1 MGRRKQFRPRRA
13 VGLQQGQTSQAAELD
28 DVTETTGIKPE
39 EQDELI
45 DIGVDKP
52 YFVQVDT
59 RASWDT
65 ASQHFDIS
73 EIVLSNLELNREFY
87 GSALNEEE
95 FYGDSSR
102 FLLRFS
108 LRNVDGYLNR
118 MKLGH
123 WPELSASSIYLQFVV
138 RRATEGMESNAV
150 MVSGNFDGPDEAVS
164 GLVHLVSLNFLT
176 LRPILKFTLSEDLQ
190 SVRMRVEILRRAF
203 DACDSLLDTTRQLW
217 KKSMMN
223 VMAWL
228 RPEVLTSEARYGFSP
243 APSGKS
249 IDSNADAG
257 DNSASSRKNP
267 TRFDVAG
274 FYEAIKPSKEE
285 PMLDVQLPNLLPE
298 LRPYQ
303 CRAAHWMIQ
312 REKGVSDCSGSGKDQ
327 FVNPLCM
334 PLNLIEAS
342 ATLYYNPFCG
352 NISLRPEYL
361 SSYVSGGILAD
372 EMGLGKTVE
381 LLSCVF
387 AHRMLS
393 SEVLGLPHSVM
404 QDDGQ
409 KRINLRRLKRERVE
423 CICGAL
429 TESIKYKGLWVQCDV
444 CDAWQHANCVGFSA
458 KRKMPVSTN
467 TSEEQ
472 EFSKHSTGNYQKFSR
487 RKHNTK
493 IVVMEGVHI
502 CSLCSELIQATES
515 PVSTGA
521 TLIVCP
527 TPILSQWH
535 AEIIRHTTP
544 GSLKICLYDGVKDT
558 SCSDTP
564 AVDINELVNADI
576 VLTTYDVLKEDLS
589 HDSDRHE
596 GDRRSM
602 RFEKR
607 YPVVPTLLTRI
618 LWWRVCLDE
627 AQMVE
632 SNAAAATEMALRL
645 HAKHR
650 WCITGTPIQRKLD
663 DLYGLLKFLR
673 ACPFDVFRW
682 WAEVIRD
689 PYEAG
694 DAGAMMFAHSFLTK
708 IMWRSSKVRV
718 AEELHIPP
726 QEESVSWLTLSP
738 IEEHFYQRQHE
749 TCLKDAH
756 EVIRNL
762 KNDVVKRKTP
772 GSKTSDSLSDEFITH
787 VEAAK
792 MFNSLLKLRQA
803 CCHPQVGS
811 SGLRSLQQSPM
822 TMEEI
827 LLALVGKTKIEG
839 EEALRKLVSAINGL
853 AGIAVLKQDF
863 AQAVSLY
870 KEALALAEEN
880 LEDFRLDPLLN
891 IHIHHNLAEIL
902 LLSSDNNKQSQN
914 VHGSFKEDVSMV
926 CDLEESDQRAVK
938 RAKIDA
944 GNSNMVIDSEKL
956 PEQPC
961 YAEAN
966 GSSQK
971 AFIVDPHASSQSTSD
986 QFFRTVCENLKQKYL
1001 SLFYSKLSIAQ
1012 QEFWKSYEQ
1021 VSIEFSNRKSQH
1033 MTWWLDALHHL
1044 EQNKDTSSEL
1054 IRKIGEALSV
1064 TLSTSR
1070 TSRIASCFGSITSL
1084 KYYIQTGLDSLEECR
1099 KNVLDRLL
1107 EIDYTM
1113 ENPSE
1118 ADIDR
1123 VRHCPNCQDNDHGPL
1138 CVHCELDDLFQVYE
1152 ARLFRTNKGRNG
1164 EVITSA
1170 EEVVDLQKKRSALNH
1185 FYRTLSQ
1192 PDPKSALTT
1201 NKYEDDGK
1209 KRDVKEKVMVSKSP
1223 SDLEVVLGIIKNN
1236 AKGLL
1241 EREGTSAAAKHL
1253 FLLEGMRKE
1262 YAYARSLARAQA
1274 HVLRAHDEIKM
1285 ASSRLRLKEDEKDN
1299 SVDALG
1305 PEELDAASTQN
1316 SSDKFLAVS
1325 SLARI
1330 RGQLRYLKG
1339 LVQSKQNL
1347 QSECPNESTL
1357 TESAKA
1363 SVASATEDERCQ
1375 AKADV
1380 EFCPVCQ
1387 EKLRGQK
1394 MVFQCGH
1401 VICCKC
1407 LFAITEQRFV
1417 HHGNKWVMCPTCRQ
1431 HTDYGNIAFAD
1442 DRHNASDAS
1451 SMLACANSETLT
1463 VQGSYSTKIEA
1474 VTRRILS
1481 IKSKDPIAKIL
1492 VFTSWNDV
1500 LDVLE
1505 HAFTANSISYIRMK
1519 GGRKSHVAISHFRG
1533 QNNDI
1538 KGSGKRKKNG
1548 KPVDDFVQVL
1558 LLLVQHGANGLNLL
1572 EAQHVILVE
1581 PLLNPAAEAQAI
1593 GRVHRIGQENKTLV
1607 HRFIVKDTV
1616 EESIYKLNK
1625 SRNTGSFVSGN
1636 RRNQDQPVLTL
1647 RDVESLFRVVPSS
1660 DMDEEKANGSL
1671 MHLPP
1676 SVAAAVAAE
1685 RRLLE
1690 GRA

>member
-13 VGLQQGQTSQAAELD
+13 VGLQLEQNSEAAGLESNEL
-28 DVTETTGIKPE
+28 E
-39 EQDELI
+39 EKQEESVNVEIDELFFVE
-45 DIGVDKP
+45 VD
-52 YFVQVDT
+52 
-59 RASWDT
+59 RASSISAGNSDR
-65 ASQHFDIS
+65 FDIS
-73 EIVLSNLELNREFY
+73 EIVLSNLDINQEFY
-87 GSALNEEE
+87 GYNLNEEGKLCG
-95 FYGDSSR
+95 GDSRYS
-102 FLLRFS
+102 LRFRLS
-108 LRNVDGYLNR
+108 NVGKYLNR
-118 MKLGH
+118 IKLGN
-123 WPELSASSIYLQFVV
+123 WPELSGSGICLQFV
-138 RRATEGMESNAV
+138 RRDVTEEGVERDVV
-150 MVSGNFDGPDEAVS
+150 MMYGNFDGPDEGVS
-164 GLVHLVSLNFLT
+164 GLVHLVSLNLLT
-176 LRPILKFTLSEDLQ
+176 LRPILEFTLLEDLE

-228 RPEVLTSEARYGFSP
+228 RPEVLTSEARYGFTAVAATGMSN
-243 APSGKS
+243 
-249 IDSNADAG
+249 IDSNADAR
-257 DNSASSRKNP
+257 DISSVSRKKRA
-267 TRFDVAG
+267 RFDVAG
-274 FYEAIKPSKEE
+274 FYEAIRPSKEE

-303 CRAAHWMIQ
+303 RRAAYWMVQ
-312 REKGVSDCSGSGKDQ
+312 REKGVSERSGSENNQ
-327 FVNPLCM
+327 FVYPLCM

-342 ATLYYNPFCG
+342 ARMYYNPFCG
-352 NISLRPEYL
+352 NISLHPEYL
-361 SSYVSGGILAD
+361 SSYVPGGILAD

-381 LLSCVF
+381 LLACVF
-387 AHRMLS
+387 AHRMPS
-393 SEVLGLPHSVM
+393 SKILGLPHGEM
-404 QDDGQ
+404 QAGGQ
-409 KRINLRRLKRERVE
+409 KTSNLKRLKRERVE

-429 TESIKYKGLWVQCDV
+429 TESIRYKGLWVQCDV

-458 KRKMPVSTN
+458 KGRMPLSSN
-467 TSEEQ
+467 ASEEQ
-472 EFSKHSTGNYQKFSR
+472 GSIKSSTGNTQKHNR
-487 RKHNTK
+487 TKNNTK

-515 PVSTGA
+515 PVATGA

-544 GSLKICLYDGVKDT
+544 GSLKICLYDGVKNT
-558 SCSDTP
+558 LCADTP
-564 AVDINELVNADI
+564 AMDISELVKADI

-632 SNAAAATEMALRL
+632 CNATAATEMALRL

-673 ACPFDVFRW
+673 ASPFDIFRW

-694 DAGAMMFAHSFLTK
+694 DAGATMFTHTFLRN
-708 IMWRSSKVRV
+708 IMWRSSKLHV
-718 AEELHIPP
+718 ADELRIPP
-726 QEESVSWLTLSP
+726 QEECVSWLTLSP

-749 TCLKDAH
+749 TCVKDAH

-762 KNDVVKRKTP
+762 KNDVIQRKTP
-772 GSKTSDSLSDEFITH
+772 GSEPSDVLSDEFITH

-863 AQAVSLY
+863 AQAISLY

-880 LEDFRLDPLLN
+880 LEDLRLDPLLN

-902 LLSSDNNKQSQN
+902 LLSSDNNKQSQSVPESIKEN
-914 VHGSFKEDVSMV
+914 VSRI
-926 CDLEESDQRAVK
+926 CDLEQSDQRAVK
-938 RAKIDA
+938 RAKIDVVD
-944 GNSNMVIDSEKL
+944 SNLIIDSDNL
-956 PEQPC
+956 SEQPC
-961 YAEAN
+961 LAQAN
-966 GSSQK
+966 GSSLK
-971 AFIVDPHASSQSTSD
+971 AFNVDVHASSQFTSD
-986 QFFRTVCENLKQKYL
+986 QCFRTVCENLKQKYL
-1001 SLFYSKLSIAQ
+1001 SLFYSKLSMAQ
-1012 QEFWKSYEQ
+1012 QEFRKSYEQ
-1021 VSIEFSNRKSQH
+1021 VCNEFSNRKSEH
-1033 MTWWLDALHHL
+1033 TTWWLDALHHL
-1044 EQNKDTSSEL
+1044 EQNKDSSSEL
-1054 IRKIGEALSV
+1054 IRKIREALSV

-1084 KYYIQTGLDSLEECR
+1084 KYYIQTGLDSLEEYR

-1107 EIDYTM
+1107 DIDYTM
-1113 ENPSE
+1113 EDPSE
-1118 ADIDR
+1118 VDIER
-1123 VRHCPNCQDNDHGPL
+1123 VRHCPNCQDNDDGPL

-1152 ARLFRTNKGRNG
+1152 VRLFHTNKGRNG
-1164 EVITSA
+1164 DVITSA
-1170 EEVVDLQKKRSALNH
+1170 EEVVDLQRKRSALNR
-1185 FYRTLSQ
+1185 FYRTLSH
-1192 PDPKSALTT
+1192 PTT
-1201 NKYEDDGK
+1201 SKYEDDGM
-1209 KRDVKEKVMVSKSP
+1209 KRDVNEKVMVSKSP

-1236 AKGLL
+1236 SKGLL
-1241 EREGTSAAAKHL
+1241 EREDTLAATKHL

-1262 YAYARSLARAQA
+1262 YAHARSLARAQA
-1274 HVLRAHDEIKM
+1274 QVLRAHDEIKM
-1285 ASSRLRLKEDEKDN
+1285 AISRLRLKEDEKDN

-1316 SSDKFLAVS
+1316 SSDKFLAAS

-1330 RGQLRYLKG
+1330 KGQLRYLKG

-1347 QSECPNESTL
+1347 QSEHSDESTL
-1357 TESAKA
+1357 TEAVNTSLG
-1363 SVASATEDERCQ
+1363 SGMEVERRRSN
-1375 AKADV
+1375 ADG

-1387 EKLRGQK
+1387 EKLKGQK

-1401 VICCKC
+1401 FICCKC
-1407 LFAITEQRFV
+1407 LFAMTEQRVV
-1417 HHGNKWVMCPTCRQ
+1417 HHGSKWVMCPTCRQ

-1442 DRHNASDAS
+1442 DRHNASDVS
-1451 SMLACANSETLT
+1451 STLACANSENLT

-1481 IKSKDPIAKIL
+1481 IKSKDPKAKVL

-1505 HAFTANSISYIRMK
+1505 HAFAANGISFIRMK

-1533 QNNDI
+1533 ENNDI
-1538 KGSGKRKKNG
+1538 IGSGKRKNG
-1548 KPVDDFVQVL
+1548 KPVSNFVQVL

-1616 EESIYKLNK
+1616 EESIYKLNR
-1625 SRNTGSFVSGN
+1625 SRNTGSFMSGN
-1636 RRNQDQPVLTL
+1636 RKNQDQPVLTL
-1647 RDVESLFRVVPSS
+1647 KDVESLFRVAPSA
-1660 DMDEEKANGSL
+1660 DTEEQKPNGSL

-1676 SVAAAVAAE
+1676 SVAAAIAAE

-1690 GRA
+1690 GKA